1 MREIFNRDALICTGL
16 MLAVAIILIV
26 AVRLTDNTEALAT
39 CQASHS
45 LDVCELTLNP

>member
-1 MREIFNRDALICTGL
+1 MTIEDFIRAGLALFVVLIAA
-16 MLAVAIILIV
+16 MVILHF
-26 AVRLTDNTEALAT
+26 TDNTEALAT

>member
-1 MREIFNRDALICTGL
+1 MKEVFHREALIATALMFAVLAGL
-16 MLAVAIILIV
+16 LIV
-26 AVRLTDNTEALAT
+26 LHFTDNTEALAT